1 MAKRKKRPEEQVER
15 ELTRKE
21 IRLRERD
28 RQRHRVLYTGVGA
41 ALGLALLLIIAGAV
55 YQFAY
60 VPNSTVASV
69 AGERI
74 IAKDYWRRMRL
85 ERSQLQNQLVN
96 MQQLQQQFGQQ
107 FFASQISQIQAQLQ
121 SPFALGVSV
130 LDKLIDEHIVARE
143 AISRSIT
150 VSDDEVEEALREEIA
165 RGRNAV
171 TAPQATTTSEAAV
184 NATATATVWTPTPT
198 PTIDANLVVTATAT
212 PVPTSPP
219 LPTSAILSDTGY
231 TEGKTQ
237 LEEVLA
243 NLNSVDLAE
252 YRQIIKNRLLAD
264 KMAKVIG
271 DEKVSPNETQVH
283 ARHILIRVM
292 TPTVSIT
299 DTGTITAPIAPTTT
313 TAVTATTA
321 VTTSASVTPSVA
333 VTNATPT
340 TSTAAVTATSAVTA
354 AAPVTT
360 TPATTASAS
369 VTTAPVVSA
378 TTPVTTAAPVSAT
391 AGVTATDAVTETGA
405 PTDTAGITATAPITS
420 VPPPAQVERTDAEA
434 RALAEEIRQRILAGE
449 DFATLARQ
457 YSDDTSSGAQG
468 GDLGWF
474 GPGRMVA
481 PFDEAAFALPV
492 GQTSELIKTE
502 YGYHIIQVLEK
513 DENRPK
519 DPNTLEQERQQAYQD
534 WLQEAKA
541 ATPIERPADLTAI
554 LPRDLRQPV
563 ITQ

>member
-1 MAKRKKRPEEQVER
+1 MAKRKKLPEEQVER

-21 IRLRERD
+21 IRLRERE
-28 RQRHRVLYTGVGA
+28 RERHRVLYMGVGA
-41 ALGLALLLIIAGAV
+41 ALGLALLLIIAGVV

-60 VPNSTVASV
+60 VPNSTVATV
-69 AGERI
+69 AGEPI
-74 IAKDYWRRMRL
+74 IAKDFWRRMRL
-85 ERSQLQNQLVN
+85 EHSQLQNQLVN
-96 MQQLQQQFGQQ
+96 MQLQSEQLSQQFGEQFVQQ
-107 FFASQISQIQAQLQ
+107 YLAPQMNQIQAQLQ

-143 AISRSIT
+143 AVSRSIT

-165 RGRNAV
+165 RNRNAI
-171 TAPQATTTSEAAV
+171 TAPQATSTGEAAT
-184 NATATATVWTPTPT
+184 NATATATLWTPTPT

-212 PVPTSPP
+212 PVPTTPP

-231 TEGKTQ
+231 AEGKTA
-237 LEEVLA
+237 LEEALS

-264 KMAKVIG
+264 KLAKVIG
-271 DEKVSPNETQVH
+271 EEKVSPTETQVH

-292 TPTVSIT
+292 TPTVAIT
-299 DTGTITAPIAPTTT
+299 DTGTITAPLAPA
-313 TAVTATTA
+313 TAVTGTSA
-321 VTTSASVTPSVA
+321 VTTGAPVSPSVA
-333 VTNATPT
+333 VTNATPAT
-340 TSTAAVTATSAVTA
+340 TTATVTTTSAVTA

-360 TPATTASAS
+360 TPVVTAATAVTA
-369 VTTAPVVSA
+369 
-378 TTPVTTAAPVSAT
+378 AAPVSAT
-391 AGVTATDAVTETGA
+391 AGVTTAAPVTGTVA
-405 PTDTAGITATAPITS
+405 PTRTTGLTATTPVT
-420 VPPPAQVERTDAEA
+420 PTTPPAQVERTDAAA

-449 DFATLARQ
+449 DFAALARQ
-457 YSDDTSSGAQG
+457 YSDDTGSGAQG

-474 GPGRMVA
+474 GRGQMVP
-481 PFDEAAFALPV
+481 PFEEAAFSLPIS
-492 GQTSELIKTE
+492 QTSELIKTQ

-519 DPNTLEQERQQAYQD
+519 DPNKLEQERQQAYQT
-534 WLQEAKA
+534 WLQEAKT
-541 ATPIERPADLTAI
+541 ATPIERPDDLTAI

>member
-28 RQRHRVLYTGVGA
+28 RQRHRVLYMGIGA

-60 VPNSTVASV
+60 VPNSTVATV

-74 IAKDYWRRMRL
+74 ITKDFWRRMRL
-85 ERSQLQNQLVN
+85 ERSQLQNQLIN

-130 LDKLIDEHIVARE
+130 LDKIIDEHIVARE

-171 TAPQATTTSEAAV
+171 TAPQATSTSEAAV

-212 PVPTSPP
+212 PVPTTPP

-231 TEGKTQ
+231 AEGKTQ
-237 LEEVLA
+237 LEEVLG

-252 YRQIIKNRLLAD
+252 YRQLIKNRLLAD
-264 KMAKVIG
+264 KLAKVIG
-271 DEKVSPNETQVH
+271 DEEVSPNETQVH

-313 TAVTATTA
+313 ADLTATTA
-321 VTTSASVTPSVA
+321 VTTGAAVTPSVA
-333 VTNATPT
+333 ITNAALT
-340 TSTAAVTATSAVTA
+340 TTTAAVTATSAVTA

-360 TPATTASAS
+360 TPATTTSVP

-378 TTPVTTAAPVSAT
+378 TTPVTTAAPVSTT
-391 AGVTATDAVTETGA
+391 AGVTRSASVTGTVA
-405 PTDTAGITATAPITS
+405 PTNTADITATTPVTS
-420 VPPPAQVERTDAEA
+420 VTPPAQVERTDAEA
-434 RALAEEIRQRILAGE
+434 QALAEEIRQRILAGE
-449 DFATLARQ
+449 DFAALARQ
-457 YSDDTSSGAQG
+457 YSDDTGSGAQG

-474 GPGRMVA
+474 GPGAMVA
-481 PFDEAAFALPV
+481 PFDAAAFSLPIS
-492 GQTSELIKTE
+492 QTSELIKTDF
-502 YGYHIIQVLEK
+502 GYHIIQVLEK

-534 WLQEAKA
+534 WLQAAKT

-563 ITQ
+563 IMQ

>member
-41 ALGLALLLIIAGAV
+41 AIGLALLLLIAGAV

-60 VPNSTVASV
+60 VPNSTVATV

-74 IAKDYWRRMRL
+74 ITKDYWRRMRL

-130 LDKLIDEHIVARE
+130 LDKIIDEHIVARE

-150 VSDDEVEEALREEIA
+150 VSDEEVEEALREEIA

-171 TAPQATTTSEAAV
+171 TAPQATSTSEAAV

-212 PVPTSPP
+212 PAPTTPP

-231 TEGKTQ
+231 AEGKTQ
-237 LEEVLA
+237 LEEVLG

-264 KMAKVIG
+264 KLAKVIG
-271 DEKVSPNETQVH
+271 DGKVSANETQIH

-313 TAVTATTA
+313 NA
-321 VTTSASVTPSVA
+321 VTTTAAVTPSIA
-333 VTNATPT
+333 VTNATPAT
-340 TSTAAVTATSAVTA
+340 TTAAVTATSAVTA
-354 AAPVTT
+354 VTAVTT
-360 TPATTASAS
+360 TAAPTASTP
-369 VTTAPVVSA
+369 VTTAPVVST
-378 TTPVTTAAPVSAT
+378 TTPMTAVAPVSAT
-391 AGVTATDAVTETGA
+391 AGVTTAAAVTGTVA
-405 PTDTAGITATAPITS
+405 PTDTAGITATTPVTP
-420 VPPPAQVERTDAEA
+420 VTPPAQVERTDAEA

-449 DFATLARQ
+449 DFAALARQ
-457 YSDDTSSGAQG
+457 YSDDTGSGAQG

-474 GPGRMVA
+474 GPGQMVA
-481 PFDEAAFALPV
+481 PFDEAAFSLPIS
-492 GQTSELIKTE
+492 QTSELIKTDF
-502 YGYHIIQVLEK
+502 GYHIIQVLEK

-534 WLQEAKA
+534 WLQAAKT

-563 ITQ
+563 IVQ